1 MNSKKKGNNNPGR
14 RAFVH
19 GVTAGAAGLGAAV
32 ALTRLGDPA
41 PAAAKDEIT
50 LEVLDPRGVLGST
63 EVKGLSN
70 PRVADLNG
78 KRIALLNENSDLFFN
93 ALEKLLKK
101 AYPTATLHRFLS
113 PASPM
118 VPDNTAEVAKACDVW
133 LEGVKTATS
142 SEYDF
147 DVKLETLG
155 KPGATF
161 SIDSLVRQRKSLAE
175 ANGMPTLRIIP
186 IPARAYLKAKAN
198 PELMNA
204 VASEVF
210 ESAVKALTEPLTKAE
225 QNPVPFSYD
234 YSPKKFTGSSYAEAN
249 EKFQQYC
256 SDNFMA
262 DGLPVVPPTREAVK
276 AMLAGTSRSPGEKI
290 GIMYPRLGI
299 ATVEKIA
306 INAVMAGAKPEYLP
320 VIIAAIECVTD
331 KNFNLYHIVT
341 GPVPVIWISGPIVE
355 EIGMNAGI
363 GYLSPGYRANSTIGR
378 AVAMCMI
385 NIGWRV
391 MDIYAM
397 PGGPGTPVAYTNYVV
412 PENQK
417 ENPWESFSVERGYK
431 PEESTVS
438 VNETLWVSNG
448 PGETLSRNTFQ
459 QSLDQLAGLVA
470 PTSFFGMTL
479 SEGNRYEIVL
489 HPTLAHQLADAGFTK
504 QSLVK
509 WLYDK
514 SAILWD
520 RMNDERRERFKE
532 EVRQGKW
539 GGIRLEDCKS
549 GLALEPFTDPRN
561 VAILVSGDAAGATL
575 VFSTLAGSTS
585 RRASSPPDFQEM
597 PFMTKVVRGAT
608 LTKSGR

>member
-1 MNSKKKGNNNPGR
+1 MIPIKNGNRNTSR
-14 RAFVH
+14 RVFFKNVS
-19 GVTAGAAGLGAAV
+19 AGATGLGATV
-32 ALTRLGDPA
+32 ALTGLGDA
-41 PAAAKDEIT
+41 SPAAGKDGIT
-50 LEVLDPRGVLGST
+50 LEVLDPRGVLVST
-63 EVKGLSN
+63 EIKGLSN
-70 PRVADLNG
+70 PRVRDLNG
-78 KRIALLNENSDLFFN
+78 KKIALLNENSDLFFN

-101 AYPTATLHRFLS
+101 AYPAATILRFPS

-118 VPDNTAEVAKACDVW
+118 IPDNSAEVAKVCDVW

-142 SEYDF
+142 SEFDF
-147 DVKLETLG
+147 DVKLEKLG
-155 KPGATF
+155 RPGATF
-161 SIDSLVRQRKSLAE
+161 SVDSLVRQRKCLAE
-175 ANGMPTLRIIP
+175 VNGMPTLRVIP
-186 IPARAYLKAKAN
+186 IPAMSYLKAKTN
-198 PELMNA
+198 PELMNS
-204 VASEVF
+204 VASAVF
-210 ESAVKALTEPLTKAE
+210 ESTVKALTEPLTKAE

-256 SDNFMA
+256 SANFMN

-276 AMLAGTSRSPGEKI
+276 AMLAGTSRSPKEEI

-306 INAVMAGAKPEYLP
+306 VNAVMAGAKPEYLP
-320 VIIAAIECVTD
+320 VIITAIECITD

-341 GPVPVIWISGPIVE
+341 GPVPVVWISGPIVE

-417 ENPWESFSVERGYK
+417 ESPWESFSVERGYK

-448 PGETLSRNTFQ
+448 PGETLSMNTFQ
-459 QSLDQLAGLVA
+459 QSLDMLAGLVA

-479 SEGNRYEIVL
+479 SKGNRYEIVL
-489 HPTLAHQLADAGFTK
+489 HPTLAHQLAEAGFTK

-514 SAILWD
+514 SAIIWD
-520 RMNDERRERFKE
+520 KMDNEQRERFKE
-532 EVRQGKW
+532 AVKQGKW

-549 GLALEPFTDPRN
+549 GLAIEPFTDLKN
-561 VAILVSGDAAGATL
+561 VAVIVSGDAAGGTL

-585 RRASSPPDFQEM
+585 RRASSPPDFKEM
-597 PFMTKVVRGAT
+597 PFMTKVIRGAT